1 MTSALTPLKNFFD
14 MENYSENQERHV
26 LIVNSDERRA
36 YALEAAAYSVG
47 RDASNAIVLDF
58 ETVSRQ
64 HALFLRV
71 PNPITHRYEY
81 RVIDG
86 NAEGKPSANGL
97 FINGKQIK
105 SQTLKNGDS
114 IEFGQHVKVAYLTL
128 SMGEAE
134 FVNYLESISYQSLKS
149 ELIDT
154 KATMVGV
161 GFDEMFA
168 DTPRPLSEKPT
179 PSFYSTA
186 PKQTAKWQQTLHD
199 AEKVSNSGILN
210 LDNSLSSGPKKSG
223 FRLWMPLALG
233 MFTLLGAGG
242 LFIFWQ
248 QLPEQSLPETQSST
262 TQESG
267 HQSSI
272 KRNSQN

>member
-1 MTSALTPLKNFFD
+1 

-47 RDASNAIVLDF
+47 RDATNAIVLDF

-86 NAEGKPSANGL
+86 NTEGKPSANGL

-134 FVNYLESISYQSLKS
+134 FVHYLESISYQSLKS
-149 ELIDT
+149 ELVDT

-168 DTPRPLSEKPT
+168 DTPQPVSEKPT

-186 PKQTAKWQQTLHD
+186 PKQTAKWQQTVHD
-199 AEKVSNSGILN
+199 ADKVSDSGVVN
-210 LDNSLSSGPKKSG
+210 LDNFSSSGPKKSR
-223 FRLWMPLALG
+223 FRLWMPLAIGL
-233 MFTLLGAGG
+233 FILLGAGG
-242 LFIFWQ
+242 LFIFLQ
-248 QLPEQSLPETQSST
+248 QLPSEQSLPETKSST
-262 TQESG
+262 TQDSG
-267 HQSSI
+267 YQSDI
-272 KRNSQN
+272 KRKSQN